1 MQTSFT
7 HKDLKSIERTFD
19 RIGTACEALV
29 TATHMNVDIKNLR
42 FIVSELRL
50 VSDLC
55 ASEDVQMRQ
64 AGISRMLN
72 LIQINEWH
80 LSVEGSG
87 SALCGAMLHSY
98 LKESFHAKSW

>member
-19 RIGTACEALV
+19 RVANACDSLV
-29 TATHMNVDIKNLR
+29 TATHMNVDLKNLR

-55 ASEDVQMRQ
+55 ASEDNQMRQ
-64 AGISRMLN
+64 GGIGRLLN
-72 LIQINEWH
+72 LIQIND
-80 LSVEGSG
+80 
-87 SALCGAMLHSY
+87 
-98 LKESFHAKSW
+98 K

>member
-19 RIGTACEALV
+19 RIANACDSLV
-29 TATHMNVDIKNLR
+29 TATHMNVDIKHLR

-55 ASEDVQMRQ
+55 ANEDIQMRQ
-64 AGISRMLN
+64 AGIGRLLN
-72 LIQINEWH
+72 LIQTSE
-80 LSVEGSG
+80 
-87 SALCGAMLHSY
+87 
-98 LKESFHAKSW
+98 